1 MCNSWRGTPRLVGL
15 RYRFQSVW
23 VLDWFLSVGSM
34 LILSSSILSSL
45 WLLAVEMTVLAGLPV
60 LGFLFVLRVRVLDA
74 EVAGMSLAEAM
85 VAVGVGQVVLLVQS
99 LL

>member
-1 MCNSWRGTPRLVGL
+1 
-15 RYRFQSVW
+15 
-23 VLDWFLSVGSM
+23 M